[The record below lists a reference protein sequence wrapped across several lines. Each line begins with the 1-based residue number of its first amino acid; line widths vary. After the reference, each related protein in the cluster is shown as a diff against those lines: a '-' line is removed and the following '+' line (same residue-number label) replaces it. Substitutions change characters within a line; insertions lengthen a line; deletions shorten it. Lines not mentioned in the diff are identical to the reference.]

1 MTLIGRL
8 AALFPLAHVLTI
20 IWAYLHFIREPDVPS
35 LLLLFGCVYLIP
47 PLLFRLYI
55 LKHPIKAG
63 RWVLNHPAHCDWWIA
78 HQLQMLYA
86 ALPAL
91 EALLRLVPGAYSTW
105 LRLWGSKV
113 GKRVYWTV
121 RVEVLD
127 RHMLRIGDDVVF
139 GHRVYCTSHIIHR
152 KPNGDLV
159 LIVRATRIGKGTLIG
174 AGARIGPGVRIP
186 EKSVIPYNAEY
197 RFSYAE

>member
-1 MTLIGRL
+1 MTLPGQL
-8 AALFPLAHVLTI
+8 ATLFPLAHGLI
-20 IWAYLHFIREPDVPS
+20 IICAWVRFIQQPDLS
-35 LLLLFGCVYLIP
+35 SFMLLLGSIYLIP
-47 PLLFRLYI
+47 PLLFRLYT
-55 LKHPIKAG
+55 LYRPMKAG
-63 RWVLNHPAHCDWWIA
+63 RWILNQPAHCDWWIA
-78 HQLQMLYA
+78 HQLQMVFA

-91 EALLRLVPGAYSTW
+91 EALLRLIPGAYSAW

-121 RVEVLD
+121 RVEILD

-159 LIVRATRIGKGTLIG
+159 LILRPVFIGQGTLIG
-174 AGARIGPGVRIP
+174 AGTRIGPGVKIP
-186 EKSVIPYNAEY
+186 EKSIIPYNAEY

>member
-1 MTLIGRL
+1 MTLLGRL
-8 AALFPLAHVLTI
+8 AALFPLAHMLI
-20 IWAYLHFIREPDVPS
+20 IICASVRFIQHPDLFS
-35 LLLLFGCVYLIP
+35 LALLLGCIYLIP

-55 LKHPIKAG
+55 LYRPIKAG
-63 RWVLNHPAHCDWWIA
+63 RWVLNQPTRCDWWIA
-78 HQLQMLYA
+78 HQLQMVFA

-91 EALLRLVPGAYSTW
+91 EALLRLVPGSYSVW
-105 LRLWGSKV
+105 LRFWGSQV

-121 RVEVLD
+121 HVEILD

-152 KPNGDLV
+152 KPNGELV
-159 LIVRATRIGKGTLIG
+159 LILRPTRIGNGALIG
-174 AGARIGPGVRIP
+174 AGARLGPGVKIP
-186 EKSVIPYNAEY
+186 EQSVIPYNAEY